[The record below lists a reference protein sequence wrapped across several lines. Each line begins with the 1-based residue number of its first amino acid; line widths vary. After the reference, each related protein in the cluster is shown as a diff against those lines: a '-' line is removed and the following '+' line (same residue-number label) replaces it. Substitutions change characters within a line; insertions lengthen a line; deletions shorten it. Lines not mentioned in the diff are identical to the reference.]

1 MRTRAERRVAARY
14 RWDRL
19 KVSFWF
25 APALMALGAVLLAW
39 VMYWVDSLVPNAALE
54 NSHFVL
60 AGTPGELRSALLGV
74 AGTVLATAGVVFT
87 LLTLPLSTVAAQY
100 GSRLL
105 RLFLGDRTTQLV
117 LGMFVG
123 TFVYCIA
130 AALSIPPAGV
140 VPESPQLTATLGL
153 YLMLATFAT
162 LIVLVQHISTM
173 LQAPNIAAAAGAELF
188 DAVSGEIPDQVTSG
202 ADGKGESDGKG
213 GFETRLAPDAQGAPV
228 SPIVKDTV
236 LETEGYPVR
245 AKKAGYIQYIDP
257 EIMLTLA
264 REKDLVIRLLHK
276 PGQFVRRGAEVAL
289 VWPAGRVD
297 EQFDKL
303 IRRAFQIGN
312 GRTPT
317 QDVEYAVNQLTEMAV
332 RAMSPAI
339 NDPFTAMTCLDYL
352 GEGLVM
358 FIRQG
363 EQSTRYFHLDGRLSF
378 VLEPVTFDEL
388 LSAAFDMLRHASCD
402 NASVLLHML
411 KVIDLIGQEAQAPAA
426 RQHLLRHVSLIQAES
441 QVGNLI
447 EQDRQAI
454 RRSAE
459 ALLAR
464 LEVTPSPIE
473 IGV

>member
-39 VMYWVDSLVPNAALE
+39 AMYSLDGRIPNEALA
-54 NSHFVL
+54 NSRFIL
-60 AGTPGELRSALLGV
+60 AGTPGELRSALLGI

-105 RLFLGDRTTQLV
+105 RVFLGDRTTQLV

-123 TFVYCIA
+123 TFVYCVA
-130 AALSIPPAGV
+130 AALSSPSGDTPR
-140 VPESPQLTATLGL
+140 ESPQLTATLGV

-173 LQAPNIAAAAGAELF
+173 LQAPNIAAAAGAELR
-188 DAVSGEIPDQVTSG
+188 AVISAEIPAEVTSG
-202 ADGKGESDGKG
+202 DNSKGA
-213 GFETRLAPDAQGAPV
+213 FQTRPYHDALGVPDTLA
-228 SPIVKDTV
+228 
-236 LETEGYPVR
+236 ETEGYPIR
-245 AKKAGYIQYIDP
+245 AISTGYIQYIDP

-264 REKDLVIRLLHK
+264 REENLVIRLLRK
-276 PGQFVRRGAEVAL
+276 PGHYVQSGAEVAL

-297 EQFDKL
+297 ERLDKL

-339 NDPFTAMTCLDYL
+339 NDPFTAMTCLDHL
-352 GEGLVM
+352 GDGLAK

-363 EQSTRYFHLDGRLSF
+363 EKGSHYTDRDGRLRLI
-378 VLEPVTFDEL
+378 LEPVTFDAL

-411 KVIDLIGQEAQAPAA
+411 AVIDVIGRETQAPEA
-426 RQHLLRHVSLIQAES
+426 RQLLLRHVSLIQAET
-441 QVGNLI
+441 QAGDLI

-454 RRSAE
+454 RRSGE
-459 ALLAR
+459 ALQTKLAGA
-464 LEVTPSPIE
+464 P
-473 IGV
+473 

>member
-19 KVSFWF
+19 QVSFWF

-39 VMYWVDSLVPNAALE
+39 AVYWLDGRIPNDALR
-54 NSHFVL
+54 NSRFVL
-60 AGTPGELRSALLGV
+60 AGTPAELRSNLLGI

-117 LGMFVG
+117 LGMFVA

-130 AALSIPPAGV
+130 AALSIPSGDV
-140 VPESPQLTATLGL
+140 QPESPQLTATLGL

-173 LQAPNIAAAAGAELF
+173 LQAPNIAAAAGAELRE
-188 DAVSGEIPDQVTSG
+188 VVRREIKDGDTSG
-202 ADGKGESDGKG
+202 NEVNGEL
-213 GFETRLAPDAQGAPV
+213 ETRSAPDSQDVPGALAEV
-228 SPIVKDTV
+228 
-236 LETEGYPVR
+236 EGYPVR
-245 AKKAGYIQYIDP
+245 ARGTGYIQFIDP
-257 EIMLTLA
+257 EILLTLA
-264 REKDLVIRLLHK
+264 RERDLVIRLLHK
-276 PGQFVRRGAEVAL
+276 PGHYVGAGAVLAL

-297 EQFDKL
+297 ERLDKL
-303 IRRAFQIGN
+303 MRRAFQIGN

-339 NDPFTAMTCLDYL
+339 NDPFTAMTCLDHL
-352 GEGLVM
+352 GDGLTEFV
-358 FIRQG
+358 RQG
-363 EQSTRYFHLDGRLSF
+363 ERSANYYDRDGRLRL
-378 VLEPVTFDEL
+378 VLEPVALGEL

-402 NASVLLHML
+402 NARVLLHIL
-411 KVIDLIGQEAQAPAA
+411 EVIDAIGQEAKAPEA
-426 RQHLLRHVSLIQAES
+426 RRQLLHHVSLIQAEI
-441 QVGNLI
+441 QAGELI
-447 EQDRQAI
+447 EQDRCAIQVSGQALQ
-454 RRSAE
+454 AKLE
-459 ALLAR
+459 A
-464 LEVTPSPIE
+464 SP
-473 IGV
+473 